1 MNYRSIEIYIDINS
15 TENIA
20 YFCHTVYLNSDV
32 NRDTAK
38 LCKEFSHHFIL
49 LSDEYSG
56 ATITASKKCFPEK
69 NDMLFS
75 ALDGFRKICEEKK
88 DSILPLCKKEELS
101 SLPRLLSPKSYKTP

>member
-20 YFCHTVYLNSDV
+20 YFCHTLYLNSDV

-56 ATITASKKCFPEK
+56 ATITGVPNKYTEFLK
-69 NDMLFS
+69 
-75 ALDGFRKICEEKK
+75 
-88 DSILPLCKKEELS
+88 
-101 SLPRLLSPKSYKTP
+101 Y